1 MHARLTTIEVS
12 ADKIDEAV
20 AMMNEQVIPPLKA
33 LDGFV
38 GAYFLAG
45 LGAGKLVGI
54 TLWDSEASLKAS
66 EEAGAKLR
74 ADTAEEAGG
83 TVVSVERFEVIAQ
96 V

>member
-1 MHARLTTIEVS
+1 MHARVTTIEGS
-12 ADKIDEAV
+12 ADKIDESI
-20 AMMNEQVIPPLKA
+20 AMLNERVIPPLKA

-74 ADTAEEAGG
+74 ADAAQEAGG
-83 TVVSVERFEVIAQ
+83 AVASVERFEVIAQ